1 MLAPKSQLV
10 RALVHSSVYEKYC
23 RRYGI
28 RLTRTVRG
36 RMVPKTLPMM
46 AAQIRRHEAKHA
58 VRDGLYG

>member
-1 MLAPKSQLV
+1 MLAPKNQLV

-58 VRDGLYG
+58 VREGLYG